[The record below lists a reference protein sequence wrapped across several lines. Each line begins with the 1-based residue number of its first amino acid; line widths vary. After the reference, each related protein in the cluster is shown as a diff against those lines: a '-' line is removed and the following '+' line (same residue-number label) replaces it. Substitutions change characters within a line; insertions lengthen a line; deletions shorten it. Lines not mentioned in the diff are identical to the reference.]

1 MKPVSLEQ
9 FSARLSAV
17 MPVMCSSMMR
27 YEKNMLTAGTLTL
40 PQFRLLCWLQAHPD
54 ATMHEAAAA
63 VQVKASTATML
74 VDRLSGHALVR
85 RSRVAGDR
93 RKVQLRLTAKGANV
107 LDEIARQRE
116 RALQETFR
124 HLSPRER
131 NNYLAILEKL
141 AKRLQEIDS

>member
-1 MKPVSLEQ
+1 MQPVSLAQ
-9 FSARLSAV
+9 FSSRLSAV
-17 MPVMCSSMMR
+17 MPVMCTSMMR

-40 PQFRLLCWLQAHPD
+40 PQFRLLCWLREHPE
-54 ATMHEAAAA
+54 ASMHEAAAA

-74 VDRLSGHALVR
+74 VDRLAGHALVR

-93 RKVQLRLTAKGANV
+93 RKVQLRLTPKGAGV
-107 LDEIARQRE
+107 LDEMARQRE
-116 RALQETFR
+116 MALQETFR

-131 NNYLAILEKL
+131 TDYLVILEKL